1 MPTRCTPGVRGTCA
15 MYIAPN
21 LPAPIT
27 PMRRGFSLLSRSF
40 AYKFISGGLEGGLQL
55 VGGRAVLPGK
65 RDIVVPEQAVVGQR
79 PDRREVAVRDVT
91 RAPEAPDVVRYRA
104 EREIHAH
111 AVPGR
116 EVRRR
121 SVHQAAVEQ
130 DHRPGRSLRRD
141 DAAAIDQLVDG
152 LVVDH
157 PERIAGGRGV
167 VGRVEH
173 AE

>member
-65 RDIVVPEQAVVGQR
+65 RDIVVPEEAVVGQR
-79 PDRREVAVRDVT
+79 PDRREVAVRDVA
-91 RAPEAPDVVRYRA
+91 RALEAADVVRHRA
-104 EREIHAH
+104 EREVHAH
-111 AVPGR
+111 AIPRR
-116 EVRRR
+116 EVGGG

-130 DHRPGRSLRRD
+130 DHRSGGPLRRD
-141 DAAAIDQLVDG
+141 DSAAIDQLVNG
-152 LVVDH
+152 LVVDD
-157 PERIAGGRGV
+157 PERKARGASGV
-167 VGRVEH
+167 R
-173 AE
+173 